1 MLLCTSIKENT
12 DNTINTNNIDNIG
25 KSTTYGSGRKYKN
38 CCGEQNNSYNH
49 IKEFFDW
56 KYSCLKKEKYGMHL
70 SKETYQQFTKLFIP
84 KDMHNTDQIYFHNG
98 KIYFIDFSF
107 F

>member
-38 CCGEQNNSYNH
+38 CCGE
-49 IKEFFDW
+49 
-56 KYSCLKKEKYGMHL
+56 
-70 SKETYQQFTKLFIP
+70 
-84 KDMHNTDQIYFHNG
+84 
-98 KIYFIDFSF
+98 
-107 F
+107 